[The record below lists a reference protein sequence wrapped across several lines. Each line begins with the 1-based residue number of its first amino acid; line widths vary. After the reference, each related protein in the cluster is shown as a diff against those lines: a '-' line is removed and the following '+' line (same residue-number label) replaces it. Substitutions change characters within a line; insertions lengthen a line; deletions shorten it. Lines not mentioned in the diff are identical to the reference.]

1 MATKQPDFES
11 TATAAARV
19 GFTRAWV
26 KRLAATGQIPG
37 AFRLGARAWVIP
49 STWNP
54 QRQRA
59 RKRLPGSPQ

>member
-26 KRLAATGQIPG
+26 KRLAQTGKIPG
-37 AFRLGARAWVIP
+37 AYRLGERAWAIP
-49 STWNP
+49 ANWNP

-59 RKRLPGSPQ
+59 KKRS